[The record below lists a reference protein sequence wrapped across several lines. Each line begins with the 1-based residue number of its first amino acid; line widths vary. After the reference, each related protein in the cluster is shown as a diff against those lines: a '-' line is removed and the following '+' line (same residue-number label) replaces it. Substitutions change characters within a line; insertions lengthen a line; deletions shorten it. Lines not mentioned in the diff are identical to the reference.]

1 MNEFPVADIE
11 ELKSCIPNPELMV
24 QCTKASS
31 HPQTA
36 WPNVTPA
43 ASKTS
48 VLTASE
54 IVRLAMKL
62 ADRDGLEA
70 LSMRRIAAELNSG
83 VMSLY
88 YYVPAKGD
96 LLDLLLEQALGEIAL
111 PGRSSAGWRQ
121 DVRSLAVRTRE
132 CLKRHPWMLV
142 LINSRPAL
150 GPNRLAQM
158 EFLMNALSAPEL
170 SHTTVWRAMGSIYS
184 YVVGYVSFEL
194 SEAHSVRTA
203 ARAQRPD
210 PDFSRLLDSG
220 SYPALKR
227 LFSSGPPVHPDNEG
241 FEAGLDMVL
250 EGISALRYAKR
261 AADTR
266 PPR

>member
-1 MNEFPVADIE
+1 MA
-11 ELKSCIPNPELMV
+11 KRHS
-24 QCTKASS
+24 
-31 HPQTA
+31 
-36 WPNVTPA
+36 A
-43 ASKTS
+43 ASKTPA
-48 VLTASE
+48 LTAGE
-54 IVRLAMKL
+54 IVRLAMEL

-96 LLDLLLEQALGEIAL
+96 LLDLLLEHALGEIAL
-111 PGRSSAGWRQ
+111 PGGPSCDWRQ
-121 DVRSLAVRTRE
+121 EVRSLAIDTRE

-142 LINSRPAL
+142 LINSRPTL

-158 EFLMNALSAPEL
+158 EFLMNALSAPGL

-194 SEAHSVRTA
+194 SEAHSVRRA
-203 ARAQRPD
+203 ARAQQPD
-210 PDFSRLLDSG
+210 PGFSRLLDSG
-220 SYPALKR
+220 PYPALRR
-227 LFSSGPPVHPDNEG
+227 LFSSGPPVSPDNEG

-250 EGISALRYAKR
+250 EGISALRCPNR
-261 AADTR
+261 AAGMR
-266 PPR
+266 SPR